1 MIYFY
6 QNKNV
11 VQPFDSHQKDFLAYP
26 DIQDLRNYAFLY
38 IHSDNEI
45 EGVIRTSNLTE
56 HYYALMPL
64 SNQSAHLKPFRNV
77 LIDDDTHYYFDE
89 AVCKEGTLQ
98 IYYSTS
104 DLRSE
109 DTFGYINV
117 PAVLTEFQKQ
127 FIRNHLPYFE
137 VYQDILVNQFDHTTN
152 SLQELNFMMDG
163 TFLQVLRELSETP
176 EVIHGKRH

>member
-64 SNQSAHLKPFRNV
+64 SNQSAHLKPLF
-77 LIDDDTHYYFDE
+77 
-89 AVCKEGTLQ
+89 
-98 IYYSTS
+98 
-104 DLRSE
+104 
-109 DTFGYINV
+109 
-117 PAVLTEFQKQ
+117 
-127 FIRNHLPYFE
+127 
-137 VYQDILVNQFDHTTN
+137 
-152 SLQELNFMMDG
+152 
-163 TFLQVLRELSETP
+163 
-176 EVIHGKRH
+176 